1 MGKIQHILLTL
12 LLVLYMPA
20 TALGQASNI
29 VRGTVIDGDN
39 EPIIGATVHE
49 IDGTNRV
56 HSMTSTDINGEFS
69 LQVKNPANKLKFSYV
84 GFTPQVLPIEPVMN
98 VSLQDASTL
107 QEVVVTAQRTM
118 NDGTMPIPIR
128 EISGAVQSINTK
140 AFEGVS
146 VQSVDD
152 ALQGR
157 LDLDKLSAMDY
168 ERAFEYLTGFY
179 GIGAKIANCVCLFGL
194 HHIDAFPVDTWIS
207 QILMEHYYP
216 KNPKKYRALPKSR
229 LYEALIRDY
238 FGGYQGYAGVMQQY
252 IFYYERKEAGNGAGR
267 RTYK

>member
-12 LLVLYMPA
+12 LLVLSMPA

-98 VSLQDASTL
+98 VTLRLNPDGSYSLENRL
-107 QEVVVTAQRTM
+107 PFPVRH
-118 NDGTMPIPIR
+118 
-128 EISGAVQSINTK
+128 SGLW
-140 AFEGVS
+140 
-146 VQSVDD
+146 SVDVPPPRLLLSFPKEGAFG
-152 ALQGR
+152 ALG
-157 LDLDKLSAMDY
+157 
-168 ERAFEYLTGFY
+168 
-179 GIGAKIANCVCLFGL
+179 
-194 HHIDAFPVDTWIS
+194 
-207 QILMEHYYP
+207 
-216 KNPKKYRALPKSR
+216 
-229 LYEALIRDY
+229 
-238 FGGYQGYAGVMQQY
+238 
-252 IFYYERKEAGNGAGR
+252 
-267 RTYK
+267 